1 MTRGLRHG
9 RFGRRLSH
17 VSLGK
22 DLGEIRFRRSPRA
35 DFKALRCH
43 CTVHGAGVVAG
54 SDFAK
59 FCVCVASAHQI
70 GHLEHLDR
78 PTLMPE
84 DSIICGDLKRQPTPL
99 LLILEPYCTKQLGMF
114 HGRTLH
120 AKPKLL
126 VGIFLHGEFSG
137 RIHLNK
143 IVNFAHRPDFQG
155 QFLVKRDISWHTVLV
170 IYLVTPTSLPSAPC
184 P

>member
-84 DSIICGDLKRQPTPL
+84 ASKKSLSSIHQL
-99 LLILEPYCTKQLGMF
+99 LLVVI
-114 HGRTLH
+114 
-120 AKPKLL
+120 
-126 VGIFLHGEFSG
+126 
-137 RIHLNK
+137 
-143 IVNFAHRPDFQG
+143 
-155 QFLVKRDISWHTVLV
+155 ISWRVVVTLFSPTKKKTILFSNSILQLQLFSPPYHWLPPWFNSLRPLRSLRLKVLH
-170 IYLVTPTSLPSAPC
+170 C
-184 P
+184 

>member
-22 DLGEIRFRRSPRA
+22 DLGEIRFRCSPRA

-84 DSIICGDLKRQPTPL
+84 NSFYCVNYRGRGNTLKHFYNRLNLESRVL
-99 LLILEPYCTKQLGMF
+99 L
-114 HGRTLH
+114 GRH
-120 AKPKLL
+120 L
-126 VGIFLHGEFSG
+126 VGTRKRECFGRFRGNGDFS
-137 RIHLNK
+137 RTFK
-143 IVNFAHRPDFQG
+143 M
-155 QFLVKRDISWHTVLV
+155 V
-170 IYLVTPTSLPSAPC
+170 ILT
-184 P
+184 